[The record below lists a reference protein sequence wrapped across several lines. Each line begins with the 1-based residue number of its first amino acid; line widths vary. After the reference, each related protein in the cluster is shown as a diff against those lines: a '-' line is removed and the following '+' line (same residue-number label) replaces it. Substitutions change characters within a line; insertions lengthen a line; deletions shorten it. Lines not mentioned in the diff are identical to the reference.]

1 VEGKCKGTKII
12 KGMCKGTKIMEGEYK
27 GTRKKCKGKEGSVK
41 E

>member
-12 KGMCKGTKIMEGEYK
+12 KWMCKGTKIMEGEYK